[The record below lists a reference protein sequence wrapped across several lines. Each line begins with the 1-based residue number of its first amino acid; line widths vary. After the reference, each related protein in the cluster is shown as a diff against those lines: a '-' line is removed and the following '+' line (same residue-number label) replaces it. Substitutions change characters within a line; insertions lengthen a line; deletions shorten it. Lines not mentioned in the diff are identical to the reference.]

1 MITPKHTDV
10 TFLNGVFTNTVG
22 SGLSYN
28 YANGATQHAVGWLID
43 MGYVLVATYASWWP
57 SIISNN
63 LAYNLGTFFANG
75 TVSNQLDLGS
85 VIGPVSLYQDIN
97 GAAWMG
103 WTDYDT
109 ANEAGPGG
117 LPTMAFWR
125 NSKIYLN
132 QSCQSRQVYLNRA
145 NLTQALKTKLIPP
158 QVILHLLHPLR
169 DLRLIFKSNIIL
181 ILLALS
187 FQLV

>member
-1 MITPKHTDV
+1 MAYWHGICSRCSV
-10 TFLNGVFTNTVG
+10 CIV
-22 SGLSYN
+22 
-28 YANGATQHAVGWLID
+28 
-43 MGYVLVATYASWWP
+43 VAK
-57 SIISNN
+57 IISNN
-63 LAYNLGTFFANG
+63 LAYNLGAFFANG

-85 VIGPVSLYQDIN
+85 VIGPVSLYQDVN

-117 LPTMAFWR
+117 LPIMAFWR
-125 NSKIYLN
+125 NYLN
-132 QSCQSRQVYLNRA
+132 QSCLSRQVYLNRA
-145 NLTQALKTKLIPP
+145 NLTQAPKTKLIPP